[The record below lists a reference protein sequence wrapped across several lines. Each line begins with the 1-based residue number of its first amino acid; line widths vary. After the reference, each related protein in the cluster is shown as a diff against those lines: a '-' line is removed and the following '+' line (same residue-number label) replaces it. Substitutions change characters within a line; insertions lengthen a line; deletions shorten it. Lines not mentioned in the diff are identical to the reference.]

1 MAAETQAELER
12 GMTFS
17 SQFEARQ
24 FLIDKIIVQADSAG
38 APLSDAEKRML
49 QLNLDEPGSAI
60 GIPVEV
66 LEDKN
71 RAFENKAVRLLK
83 AAYNRDRDSAQ
94 EEQRYKDAVL
104 VLRNTD
110 HYILIVATAAI
121 PVRRRWG
128 QLLVYLI
135 IILAMAGMI
144 VVLDFWTRGK

>member
-1 MAAETQAELER
+1 
-12 GMTFS
+12 MTFS

-24 FLIDKIIVQADSAG
+24 FLIDKIIVQAGSTNT
-38 APLSDAEKRML
+38 PLSDVEKRML
-49 QLNLDEPGSAI
+49 QLNLEEPGSAV

-83 AAYNRDRDSAQ
+83 AAYNHDRDNAQ
-94 EEQRYKDAVL
+94 EAQRYKDAVL
-104 VLRNTD
+104 ALRNTD
-110 HYILIVATAAI
+110 HYILIIATASI

-144 VVLDFWTRGK
+144 VVLHFWTRGK